1 MKGTTSTALM
11 WIYAAE
17 RMSRKLKYVKSGRGK
32 VDYNLKLY
40 KPYRSER
47 VLYCLMK
54 LDAGVFFKS
63 IKSSQQEASNAG
75 N

>member
-11 WIYAAE
+11 WIYASE
-17 RMSRKLKYVKSGRGK
+17 RMSHKLKYVKSGRGK
-32 VDYNLKLY
+32 VDYNRKLH

-47 VLYCLMK
+47 VLNRLMQ
-54 LDAGVFFKS
+54 LDAAAFFKA
-63 IKSSQQEASNAG
+63 IKSSQREASNAG

>member
-11 WIYAAE
+11 WIYASE
-17 RMSRKLKYVKSGRGK
+17 RMSHKLKYVKSGRGK
-32 VDYNLKLY
+32 VDYNRKLH

-47 VLYCLMK
+47 VLNRLMQ
-54 LDAGVFFKS
+54 LDAAAFFKA

>member
-1 MKGTTSTALM
+1 MKGATSTALM
-11 WIYAAE
+11 WIYEAE

-32 VDYNLKLY
+32 VDYNRKLY

-47 VLYCLMK
+47 VLNRLMK
-54 LDAGVFFKS
+54 LDAAVFFKA
-63 IKSSQQEASNAG
+63 IKSSQREASNAG